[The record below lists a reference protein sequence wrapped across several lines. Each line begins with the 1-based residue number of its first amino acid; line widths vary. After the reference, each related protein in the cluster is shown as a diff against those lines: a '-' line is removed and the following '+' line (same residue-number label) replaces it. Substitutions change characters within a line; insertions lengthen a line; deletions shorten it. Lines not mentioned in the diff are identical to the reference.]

1 MNKRIRRFFLI
12 IIALFFLAA
21 SPFLWRSAVQRYYQS
36 SIYDVNNVRN
46 EQVAIVYGAAVR
58 NGRLSTVLRDRMD
71 TAIAL
76 YETGKVTKLLV
87 SGGVTST
94 NRNEPN
100 AMMDYAIARG
110 VAAEDII
117 TDDAGDRTYDTC
129 YRARHVFQVDSAI
142 LVTQEFHL
150 PRAIFTCNMLGVD
163 AVGVR
168 SDPRRYRAAEFYE
181 VRETFATYR
190 ALWDVIRRKPV

>member
-1 MNKRIRRFFLI
+1 MLLI
-12 IIALFFLAA
+12 GA
-21 SPFLWRSAVQRYYQS
+21 SPFLWRTAVRRYYQS
-36 SIYDVNNVRN
+36 AIYDVNNVRA

-76 YETGKVTKLLV
+76 YESGKASKLLV
-87 SGGVTST
+87 SGGVTSI
-94 NRNEPN
+94 NRNEPD
-100 AMMDYAIARG
+100 AMMEYAVNRG

-117 TDDAGDRTYDTC
+117 MDYAGHRTYDTC
-129 YRARHVFQVDSAI
+129 YRAKHVFQVESAI

-163 AVGVR
+163 TVGVN
-168 SDPRRYRAAEFYE
+168 SDPRTYRAAEFYE
-181 VRETFATYR
+181 VRETLATYR
-190 ALWDVIRRKPV
+190 ALWDVIRRRPASTVEPPQPIG